1 MPSRISSPG
10 RPASVALAVGLLFF
24 AAAAPLRAAG
34 LEADSRI
41 TAVTVFP
48 DRAQV
53 TRLIEVP
60 LPQGDTTVVVSGLP
74 ASLLGDSLRVEGAGS
89 TRLRLGAVE
98 ARTRHGRTAAREEER
113 RLKAEIE
120 ALGDRKRLVTDRIAA
135 LKFKQGVIE
144 AIGVEFPGTRET
156 RDEDGRS
163 RLPDPKTWAEA
174 WNALGEGAAQVRA
187 EIAKE
192 EVAARAL
199 EREIEAARQRLSQIA
214 TGQTASVEARVAV
227 EAAAAGTAALRLT
240 YQVPGASWRPIYDAR
255 LEARTERV
263 TLTQL
268 GEVRQRTG
276 EDWRGVELTLST
288 ARPATGAQAPE
299 LAAWFVDIFEPPVPA
314 RPEHRREDDL
324 LSLFK
329 DKERTVEE
337 SATGAAVPEAA
348 PPRPAET
355 KAALVAAGAFAAVYR
370 IPGRVDV
377 AADNSTHKVRVQ
389 ERETAAALS
398 LRAVP
403 KLSPQAYLLAE
414 ITYGGEDALLP
425 GPMAVFRDG
434 AFIGNGRLD
443 LLRSGETLKLSFGA
457 DDRVR
462 IKYRLAGG
470 QRSSEGILAKDR
482 RIERR
487 YEIEVANLHQRPMT
501 IEIQDQL
508 PVPRDERIE
517 VELLKAGTEP
527 TATDLDDKSGVLA
540 WSYDYAPGET
550 REITFGY
557 ALAFPEK
564 ASLYGF

>member
-1 MPSRISSPG
+1 MLSQISSPG
-10 RPASVALAVGLLFF
+10 RPASAALAVGLLFF
-24 AAAAPLRAAG
+24 AAASPLRAAE
-34 LEADSRI
+34 LDAESRI

-60 LPQGDTTVVVSGLP
+60 LPQGDTTVVVPGLP
-74 ASLLGDSLRVEGAGS
+74 ASLLGDSLRVEGEGS
-89 TRLRLGAVE
+89 TRLLLGAVE
-98 ARTRHGRTAAREEER
+98 ARTRHGSTATREEER

-120 ALGDRKRLVTDRIAA
+120 ALGDRKRQVADRIAA

-144 AIGVEFPGTRET
+144 AVGVEFPRT
-156 RDEDGRS
+156 RDENGKS
-163 RLPDPKTWAEA
+163 QLPDPKTWAEA
-174 WNALGEGAAQVRA
+174 WNALGEGTAQVRA

-192 EVAARAL
+192 EVAAREL
-199 EREIEAARQRLSQIA
+199 EREIEAKRRRLSQIA

-227 EAAAAGTAALRLT
+227 EAAAAGTATLRLT

-255 LEARTERV
+255 LEAKTERV

-276 EDWRGVELTLST
+276 EDWSGVELTLST

-299 LAAWFVDIFEPPVPA
+299 LAAWFVDIFEPTVPA
-314 RPEHRREDDL
+314 QPEHRREDDL

-329 DKERTVEE
+329 DRERKAEE
-337 SATGAAVPEAA
+337 YTSGAGATATQTPA
-348 PPRPAET
+348 PQPAESNT
-355 KAALVAAGAFAAVYR
+355 ALVSAGEFAAEYR

-377 AADNSTHKVRVQ
+377 PADNSTHKVRVQ

-398 LRAVP
+398 VRAVP

-414 ITYGGEDALLP
+414 VTYGGEDALLP

-443 LLRSGETLKLSFGA
+443 LLRSGETFKLSFGA

-462 IKYRLAGG
+462 VKYRLAGG
-470 QRSSEGILAKDR
+470 QRSSEGIIAKDR

-501 IEIQDQL
+501 IEIQDQI
-508 PVPRDERIE
+508 PVSRDERVE
-517 VELLKAGTEP
+517 VELLKATTAP
-527 TATDLDDKSGVLA
+527 TGKDLDDKTGVLA

-557 ALAFPEK
+557 AVEFPEK

>member
-1 MPSRISSPG
+1 MLSQISSPG
-10 RPASVALAVGLLFF
+10 RPASVALAVGLLSFMATPDLQ
-24 AAAAPLRAAG
+24 AAELD
-34 LEADSRI
+34 ADSRI

-60 LPQGDTTVVVSGLP
+60 LPRGDTTLVVSGLP
-74 ASLLGDSLRVEGAGS
+74 ANLLGDSLRVEGEGS
-89 TRLRLGAVE
+89 TRLLLGAVE
-98 ARTRHGRTAAREEER
+98 ARTRHGRAATQEEER

-120 ALGDRKRLVTDRIAA
+120 ALGDRKRLVADRIAA

-144 AIGVEFPGTRET
+144 AIGVEFPKTK
-156 RDEDGRS
+156 DENGAS

-174 WNALGEGAAQVRA
+174 WNALGEGTAQVRA

-199 EREIEAARQRLSQIA
+199 EREIAQKQARLSQIA

-227 EAAAAGTAALRLT
+227 EAAAAGTATLRLT

-276 EDWRGVELTLST
+276 KDWSGVALTLST
-288 ARPATGAQAPE
+288 ARPATGARAPE
-299 LAAWFVDIFEPPVPA
+299 LAAWFVDIFEEQRYRSQQGA
-314 RPEHRREDDL
+314 RSEDDL
-324 LSLFK
+324 MSLFK
-329 DKERTVEE
+329 DQERKVGE
-337 SATGAAVPEAA
+337 SSAAGEPLVAPEQE
-348 PPRPAET
+348 PAERNT
-355 KAALVAAGAFAAVYR
+355 ALVAAGEFAAEYR
-370 IPGRVDV
+370 VPGRVDLP
-377 AADNSTHKVRVQ
+377 ADNSTHKVRIQ
-389 ERETAAALS
+389 ERETEAALS
-398 LRAVP
+398 VRAVP
-403 KLSPQAYLLAE
+403 KLSPQAFLLAE
-414 ITYGGEDALLP
+414 VTYGGEDALLP

-443 LLRSGETLKLSFGA
+443 LLRSGETFKLSFGV

-462 IKYRLAGG
+462 VTYRLAGG
-470 QRSSEGILAKDR
+470 QRSSEGIIAKDR

-487 YEIEVANLHQRPMT
+487 YEIEVANLHQRAMR

-508 PVPRDERIE
+508 PVSRDERIE
-517 VELLKAGTEP
+517 VELLKATTEP
-527 TATDLDDKSGVLA
+527 TAKDLDDKTGVLA
-540 WSYDYAPGET
+540 WAYDYKPGET

-557 ALAFPEK
+557 AIEFPEK
-564 ASLYGF
+564 ASVYGF